1 MNPIKLFIEKHNHKK
16 CVKALA
22 RIEGTI
28 KYSTTKTCVMYLGT
42 TRGYDELFK
51 MIEENG
57 WYHEVVGDNREGVF
71 LTVKEESLKTPEVK

>member
-1 MNPIKLFIEKHNHKK
+1 MNPITKLIENHRHKK
-16 CVKALA
+16 CVKTFQ
-22 RIEGTI
+22 RIKNEL
-28 KYSTTKTCVMYLGT
+28 KVSTSRTCVIYIAT
-42 TRGYDELFK
+42 ARGYDELFK